1 MLTGDFSLQ
10 VGRNRGFFS
19 WHGLGFPSL
28 LNFPNKNTS
37 WIQHPEDV
45 IHDPVDLKCCG
56 GCAPLFFLGGGWTF
70 GPLRPT
76 QFEIRERQEMPKTV
90 GWSVCAILLEKGAGR
105 SGEEESENHGTFS
118 NIRRSQKGSSFF
130 IHLHSFSC
138 FDLFVFIHSCLF
150 VFLYM
155 FIGFLFFPKL
165 CSRSI
170 LAVSFPTL

>member
-130 IHLHSFSC
+130 NPSSLIFMFWSFCFHSF
-138 FDLFVFIHSCLF
+138 
-150 VFLYM
+150 M
-155 FIGFLFFPKL
+155 FICFPIHVHRFLVFFQTL
-165 CSRSI
+165 QRSI